1 MAFFIYNEI
10 KKILFMKKITRSVF
24 TFLILLTVLPSIV
37 EAYQQ
42 EPTILL
48 FVRHAE
54 RAEDGTRNPPISEKG
69 KERAE
74 NLSHIVSGYNIAAIY
89 STPYK
94 RTMMTAKPTADAL
107 SLDVQEYGLQG
118 VEEFLK
124 SIISKYSGKT
134 ILIVGHSNT
143 TPALTNMVLGNER
156 FEQLDE
162 DKYGDLFVVI
172 TTDFGRGAVIL
183 NKF

>member
-1 MAFFIYNEI
+1 MN
-10 KKILFMKKITRSVF
+10 KITRSAF
-24 TFLILLTVLPSIV
+24 TILILVTVLPSFV

-54 RAEDGTRNPPISEKG
+54 RAEDGTRNPPISEEG

-74 NLSHIVSGYNIAAIY
+74 NLSKIISGYNISAIY

-94 RTMMTAKPTADAL
+94 RTMMTAKPTADEL
-107 SLDVQEYGLQG
+107 GIEVQEYGLQG
-118 VEEFLK
+118 VDEFLK
-124 SIISKYSGKT
+124 RIITENNGKT
-134 ILIVGHSNT
+134 VLIVGHSNT

-172 TTDFGRGAVIL
+172 TTDYGKGAVVL

>member
-1 MAFFIYNEI
+1 M
-10 KKILFMKKITRSVF
+10 KIISRLTLMLLIIF
-24 TFLILLTVLPSIV
+24 TIVPTVV

-42 EPTILL
+42 EPTILI

-54 RAEDGTRNPPISEKG
+54 RAEDGTRNPPISEEG
-69 KERAE
+69 KERAIS
-74 NLSHIVSGYNIAAIY
+74 LYQAVSGYNISAIY

-107 SLDVQEYGLQG
+107 GLEIQEYGLQG
-118 VEEFLK
+118 VDEFLK
-124 SIISKYSGKT
+124 KAIAENSGRT

-143 TPALTNMVLGNER
+143 TPMLTNKVLGNER

-162 DKYGDLFVVI
+162 HSYGDLFVVI
-172 TTDFGRGAVIL
+172 TTELGKGTVAL